1 MKKKKPSVDPQEH
14 PSSSRLE
21 DKKMDVGQTTS
32 LGRGRNNRDRNSV
45 TFDRFVYTS
54 NKSYQRLDGDDV
66 VDVDA
71 AEGAGGGGNVTKN
84 SSASSHRATSNKSK
98 NFKQSNHLRALG
110 NKQQPVIVENKPKN
124 VKFASTL
131 DSKQPKQKQPM
142 VKGETKTIRKDED
155 SAEDDVEVE
164 VVIEEVSVRVPAKI
178 NVHERQTKKRNLLTT
193 MQQLRRMRLLKQH
206 HHHHQHP
213 LIDDDDSDDDI
224 VCEEEEEGQSDDDSL
239 LGAKCETT
247 DVLSSKVSKVMS
259 NQRGAFSG
267 VTFGNVKVGM
277 GCHEVSD
284 DDETMIT
291 TRTESP
297 LSHEGGEEMDDT
309 LILEDVIVD
318 IAESFRR
325 FAMCED
331 LFNCE
336 PQQQQQKIKRRKVMM
351 TTDDKKQQQQ
361 HKNETSY
368 CTCNE
373 VLL

>member
-1 MKKKKPSVDPQEH
+1 MNMKKKPSVDAMPQEH
-14 PSSSRLE
+14 QSSSKLE
-21 DKKMDVGQTTS
+21 DMKMDLGQTTS
-32 LGRGRNNRDRNSV
+32 LGRGRNIRDRNSV

-54 NKSYQRLDGDDV
+54 NKSYQRLDCDDF

-71 AEGAGGGGNVTKN
+71 AEGAGGGVNVTKN
-84 SSASSHRATSNKSK
+84 GSASSHRSATSNNSK
-98 NFKQSNHLRALG
+98 NFKQSNHLRALD

-124 VKFASTL
+124 VRFASTTTI
-131 DSKQPKQKQPM
+131 DSKQKQPKQQQPV
-142 VKGETKTIRKDED
+142 VKEETKTIRKDED
-155 SAEDDVEVE
+155 STEDDVELE

-206 HHHHQHP
+206 HNHP
-213 LIDDDDSDDDI
+213 LNDDDD
-224 VCEEEEEGQSDDDSL
+224 
-239 LGAKCETT
+239 
-247 DVLSSKVSKVMS
+247 
-259 NQRGAFSG
+259 
-267 VTFGNVKVGM
+267 

-297 LSHEGGEEMDDT
+297 LSHEGGEELDDT

-331 LFNCE
+331 LFNCG
-336 PQQQQQKIKRRKVMM
+336 PQQQKQQQQKIKRRKVVM

>member
-1 MKKKKPSVDPQEH
+1 MNMKKKKPSVDPQEH

-21 DKKMDVGQTTS
+21 DMKMDMVQTTS

-54 NKSYQRLDGDDV
+54 NKSYQRLDGDDF

-71 AEGAGGGGNVTKN
+71 AEGAGGGGGNVTKN
-84 SSASSHRATSNKSK
+84 CSASSHRATSNKSK
-98 NFKQSNHLRALG
+98 NFMSSNHLRALD
-110 NKQQPVIVENKPKN
+110 NKQQPVIVDNKPKN

-131 DSKQPKQKQPM
+131 DSKQPKQKQPV

-178 NVHERQTKKRNLLTT
+178 NVHERQNTKRNLVTT

-206 HHHHQHP
+206 HHHHP

-224 VCEEEEEGQSDDDSL
+224 VCDEEEEGDDDSL

-247 DVLSSKVSKVMS
+247 DVLSSNMS

-277 GCHEVSD
+277 GSHEVSD

-297 LSHEGGEEMDDT
+297 LSHEGGEELDDT

-331 LFNCE
+331 LFNCG
-336 PQQQQQKIKRRKVMM
+336 PQQQQQQKSKRRKVMM
-351 TTDDKKQQQQ
+351 TTDDKKQQQ

>member
-1 MKKKKPSVDPQEH
+1 MKKKKQPSVDPQEH

-21 DKKMDVGQTTS
+21 DMKMDLGQTTS

-66 VDVDA
+66 VA

-84 SSASSHRATSNKSK
+84 SSASSHRATSNKTK
-98 NFKQSNHLRALG
+98 NFKKSNLRALD
-110 NKQQPVIVENKPKN
+110 NKQQPVIVENKSKN

-131 DSKQPKQKQPM
+131 DSKQPKQKQPV

-206 HHHHQHP
+206 HHHHHHHP

-224 VCEEEEEGQSDDDSL
+224 VCEEEEEGVQSDDDSL

-284 DDETMIT
+284 DDETMMT

-297 LSHEGGEEMDDT
+297 LSHEGGEEMDDA

-361 HKNETSY
+361 HKNETSC

>member
-1 MKKKKPSVDPQEH
+1 MKKKKPSQLYLS
-14 PSSSRLE
+14 PSLE
-21 DKKMDVGQTTS
+21 DMKMDVGQTSS

-71 AEGAGGGGNVTKN
+71 AEGAGGGGGNVTKS
-84 SSASSHRATSNKSK
+84 SSASSRRASSNKSK
-98 NFKQSNHLRALG
+98 NFQQSNHLRALD
-110 NKQQPVIVENKPKN
+110 NKQQQSVIVENKPKN
-124 VKFASTL
+124 VKFASTI

-155 SAEDDVEVE
+155 SEAEDDVEVE

-178 NVHERQTKKRNLLTT
+178 NDHERQTNKRNLLTT

-206 HHHHQHP
+206 HHP

-224 VCEEEEEGQSDDDSL
+224 VCEEEEEGVQSDDDSL

-247 DVLSSKVSKVMS
+247 DVLSYKVSKVMS

-297 LSHEGGEEMDDT
+297 LSHEGGEELDDT

-336 PQQQQQKIKRRKVMM
+336 PQQQQKIKRRKVMV
-351 TTDDKKQQQQ
+351 TIHDKKQQQ

>member
-1 MKKKKPSVDPQEH
+1 
-14 PSSSRLE
+14 
-21 DKKMDVGQTTS
+21 MDLGQAAS
-32 LGRGRNNRDRNSV
+32 LGRGRNNNRDRNSI

-71 AEGAGGGGNVTKN
+71 AEGAGDGGGNVTKN
-84 SSASSHRATSNKSK
+84 CSASSRRVTSNKTK
-98 NFKQSNHLRALG
+98 KSNLRALD
-110 NKQQPVIVENKPKN
+110 NKQQQPVIVENKPKN
-124 VKFASTL
+124 VKFAPTI
-131 DSKQPKQKQPM
+131 DSKQPKQKQPV
-142 VKGETKTIRKDED
+142 VKGGTKTIRKDED
-155 SAEDDVEVE
+155 SEEDDVEVE

-178 NVHERQTKKRNLLTT
+178 NVHERQTNKRNLLTT

-206 HHHHQHP
+206 HHHHHHP
-213 LIDDDDSDDDI
+213 LIDEDDSDDDI
-224 VCEEEEEGQSDDDSL
+224 VCEEEEESGQSDDDSL

-247 DVLSSKVSKVMS
+247 DVLSSQMSKVMS

-267 VTFGNVKVGM
+267 VTFSNVKVGM

-284 DDETMIT
+284 DDETIMT

-297 LSHEGGEEMDDT
+297 LSHEGGEELDDT

-331 LFNCE
+331 LFDCG
-336 PQQQQQKIKRRKVMM
+336 PQQQQQQQKIKRRKVMT

-361 HKNETSY
+361 KNETSY

>member
-1 MKKKKPSVDPQEH
+1 
-14 PSSSRLE
+14 
-21 DKKMDVGQTTS
+21 MDAGQTTS
-32 LGRGRNNRDRNSV
+32 LGSMRRNNRDRNSV

-71 AEGAGGGGNVTKN
+71 AEGAGGDGGDVTKN
-84 SSASSHRATSNKSK
+84 SSASSRRATSNKSK
-98 NFKQSNHLRALG
+98 NFKKINHLRALD

-131 DSKQPKQKQPM
+131 DSKQPKQKQS
-142 VKGETKTIRKDED
+142 VVNGETKTIRKDDD

-178 NVHERQTKKRNLLTT
+178 NVHERQTNKRNLLTT
-193 MQQLRRMRLLKQH
+193 MQQLRRMRLLKHQH
-206 HHHHQHP
+206 HHP

-224 VCEEEEEGQSDDDSL
+224 VCEEEEEGVQSDDDSL

-267 VTFGNVKVGM
+267 VTFGNVKIGM

-297 LSHEGGEEMDDT
+297 LSHEGGEELDDT

-331 LFNCE
+331 LFNCG
-336 PQQQQQKIKRRKVMM
+336 PQQQQQQQQKIKRRKVIM
-351 TTDDKKQQQQ
+351 TTDDKKQQQ

>member
-1 MKKKKPSVDPQEH
+1 
-14 PSSSRLE
+14 
-21 DKKMDVGQTTS
+21 MDVVQTTS

-71 AEGAGGGGNVTKN
+71 AEGAGGGGGNVTKN
-84 SSASSHRATSNKSK
+84 GSASSSHRATSNKSK
-98 NFKQSNHLRALG
+98 NIKQSNHLRALD

-131 DSKQPKQKQPM
+131 DSKQPKQKQPV

-206 HHHHQHP
+206 HHHHHHHP

-224 VCEEEEEGQSDDDSL
+224 VCEEEEEGRSDDDSL

-247 DVLSSKVSKVMS
+247 DVLSSKMSKVS

-331 LFNCE
+331 LFNCG
-336 PQQQQQKIKRRKVMM
+336 PQQQQQQKSKRRKVMM
-351 TTDDKKQQQQ
+351 TTDDKKQQQ